1 MRVELAGAV
10 RTGRVVDLRDTSA
23 DFDAS
28 AVVGAI
34 RGDDRR
40 AGDGPARPLAID
52 CPVPG
57 PAHEHVGAIRAGMG
71 LSLRPAL
78 ADAARTR
85 GHTPPQAEELAAV
98 RDRLSALDPPEIDL
112 RSARRRVAETSDD
125 AEERRERVAALRGR
139 VQALRDAGD
148 ESGPAEAELAS
159 ATRELSEV
167 ETERIAAEQALSR
180 ARNRA
185 TENRERRRERL
196 RLADRADNL
205 RRDAREELARAVR
218 PAFEDA
224 RQAVPTDAESPV
236 STALAVAR
244 VADLDAP
251 VVVGSGVDAFE
262 DGERLSA
269 WFDAPVVRI

>member
-1 MRVELAGAV
+1 MRVELAGEV
-10 RTGRVVDLRDTSA
+10 RTGRVVDLRDTSV

-34 RGDDRR
+34 RGDGPR

-57 PAHEHVGAIRAGMG
+57 PAHEHVGAIRTGMG

-85 GHTPPQAEELAAV
+85 GHTPTQADELAAV

-125 AEERRERVAALRGR
+125 AEELRERVAALRGR

-185 TENRERRRERL
+185 AENRERRRERL

-205 RRDAREELARAVR
+205 CRDAREELARAVR
-218 PAFEDA
+218 PTFEDA
-224 RQAVPTDAESPV
+224 RQAVPTDSESPV
-236 STALAVAR
+236 STALAVAH

-251 VVVGSGVDAFE
+251 VVVGSGVDAFA
-262 DGERLSA
+262 DGERLSE
-269 WFDAPVVRI
+269 WFDAPVVRL